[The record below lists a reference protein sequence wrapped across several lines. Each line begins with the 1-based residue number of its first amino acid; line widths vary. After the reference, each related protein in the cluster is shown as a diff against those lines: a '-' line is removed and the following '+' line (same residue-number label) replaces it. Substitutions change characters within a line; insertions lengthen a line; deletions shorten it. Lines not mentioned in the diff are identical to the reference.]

1 MKIVMSVL
9 DEHDSAV
16 RDTEP
21 SLGTHAAILT
31 AMQLDLKCLFRGPV
45 EPTTIA
51 VFCDSELGRVSAPPA
66 VRACHLGPVRAPAAV
81 LPGSTIVATLD
92 LKESYSAFTDA
103 EGVAAALSTAVRH
116 VTTTASTVDTQG
128 SRQIAIEPFAA
139 YPPGTKR
146 LEIRIAVPASI
157 DPAAACEVNLGGLD
171 LYSESL
177 LREGAIRARI
187 GVNHDARP
195 AGVVYAAARDGKTAE
210 MMAAL
215 AAGGSTG
222 EALDGGWTC
231 LHIAA
236 VNDHGDVVAALA
248 ALGAPLNALG
258 GTGHQYFGADAPGRT
273 TPLAAALRRRRRGDL
288 GAVRALLAAPG
299 LDVNAPNAAGY
310 PPLIDL
316 LQSSR
321 SGEADA
327 LHLLLAAPGLDA
339 NVRGDNGKTALV
351 TLVTGQ
357 RQPPDPRVLA
367 ALLAVPGIDVNARD
381 ATTCGRA
388 ALHYVAVCD
397 SEPGLAAAL
406 LAAPGAD
413 PNVRDAFGMTPLHL
427 AIQHGSSGG
436 AIAAVLLASPRLD
449 PNVRDA
455 RGQTALHYAVAGSPA
470 SVSALIAVPGVDVN
484 ARDFAGQTPL
494 HVAAMLGAADCA
506 ALLVGHGG
514 AALEAV
520 DAEGLSPLA
529 LAQDRK
535 QHAVASLLLAAAG
548 GDTSRSRELPALGAC
563 RASGPGG
570 HGDSGDAARA
580 SEYPRRMVTAPHR
593 TPELAQCSVQ

>member
-1 MKIVMSVL
+1 MA
-9 DEHDSAV
+9 DSAS
-16 RDTEP
+16 RDPDP
-21 SLGTHAAILT
+21 SLGTHAAILS
-31 AMQLDLKCLFRGPV
+31 ALQLDSASLFHGPV
-45 EPTTIA
+45 EPTAIA

-66 VRACHLGPVRAPAAV
+66 VRASHLGPLSAPAAV
-81 LPGSTIVATLD
+81 LPGSTVVVALD
-92 LKESYSAFTDA
+92 LNESYSAFTDA
-103 EGVAAALSTAVRH
+103 EGVTAALSTAARH
-116 VTTTASTVDTQG
+116 VIAAASVVNRQG
-128 SRQIAIEPFAA
+128 SRQALQPVTD
-139 YPPGTKR
+139 YPPSTKR
-146 LEIRIAVPASI
+146 LEIRIAVPSNI
-157 DPAAACEVNLGGLD
+157 DPAAAWEVNLGRLD

-177 LREGAIRARI
+177 LREGAIRARV

-195 AGVVYAAARDGKTAE
+195 SGDVYAAARDGNTAK

-222 EALDGGWTC
+222 EALEGGWTC

-236 VNDHGDVVAALA
+236 VNGHGDVVAALA

-321 SGEADA
+321 SDEADA
-327 LHLLLAAPGLDA
+327 LHLLLAASGLDA
-339 NVRGDNGKTALV
+339 NVRGYNGKTALV
-351 TLVTGQ
+351 TLMTGQ
-357 RQPPDPRVLA
+357 CQPPDPRVLA

-381 ATTCGRA
+381 ATICGRA

-413 PNVRDAFGMTPLHL
+413 PNVRDAYGMTPLHL
-427 AIQHGSSGG
+427 AVQHGSSGG
-436 AIAAVLLASPRLD
+436 AVAAVLLAAPRLD

-455 RGQTALHYAVAGSPA
+455 RGQTALHYAVAGSSA
-470 SVSALIAVPGVDVN
+470 SVSALLAVPGVDVN
-484 ARDFAGQTPL
+484 ARDFAGMTPL

-506 ALLVGHGG
+506 AVLVGHGG
-514 AALEAV
+514 AALAAV

-548 GDTSRSRELPALGAC
+548 GDTSSRSREPPASGAC
-563 RASGPGG
+563 QAGG
-570 HGDSGDAARA
+570 LGGCGDSDDAASA
-580 SEYPRRMVTAPHR
+580 SEHPRRIATAPHR
-593 TPELAQCSVQ
+593 EPAQCSVQ